1 VTNSTNPKWAEGAG
15 RRQGVGTGT
24 VFEVDFTANE
34 LTRQAEVRNALEDD
48 YDELASLEEEE
59 SAYRMLFANLDADQ
73 QAVYA
78 ELVRHGVLP
87 MREGVIDAS

>member
-1 VTNSTNPKWAEGAG
+1 MTNSTKPEWI
-15 RRQGVGTGT
+15 

-34 LTRQAEVRNALEDD
+34 LTRQAEVRNALEAD
-48 YDELASLEEEE
+48 YDELASLAEEEL
-59 SAYRMLFANLDADQ
+59 AYRMLFANLDADQ

-87 MREGVIDAS
+87 MREGVVDAS

>member
-1 VTNSTNPKWAEGAG
+1 MTNSTEPLGST
-15 RRQGVGTGT
+15 QPF
-24 VFEVDFTANE
+24 VFEIDFTEME

-48 YDELASLEEEE
+48 YDEIAAMEQEELAY
-59 SAYRMLFANLDADQ
+59 AMLFANLDADQ

-87 MREGVIDAS
+87 EREGVVDAG

>member
-1 VTNSTNPKWAEGAG
+1 MTNSTEPLGSA
-15 RRQGVGTGT
+15 QPF
-24 VFEVDFTANE
+24 VFEIDFTEME

-48 YDELASLEEEE
+48 YDEIAAMEQEELAY
-59 SAYRMLFANLDADQ
+59 AMLFANLDADQ

-87 MREGVIDAS
+87 MREGVVDAG